1 MEVKEVSALI
11 SSVVAIAG
19 SNERIARTLFQ
30 CLSCAMESRGQTGAY
45 KASGNV
51 VLGVAFADNGIS
63 ISFDGHLFGQYS
75 NAKAVIDGYRKEG
88 TSFFSKLDGFFAF
101 CLWDEENDI
110 LVAARDP
117 LGVRP
122 LYYMRLGRTIIL
134 VSQISAFFALNKTL
148 KPNENLICEY
158 LLTGNH
164 PRNGQ
169 TFYDEIK
176 EVLPGQ
182 YLAISDNNITAQK
195 SYSASSK
202 KIIANQRNRNSV
214 EEFSVLFTK
223 TVQRMVPQEGKYAT
237 SLSGG
242 LDSTLLA
249 STIQKFESDNNH
261 RLYSVVCKDASYKDW
276 ELPYI
281 EDFKRHIDKDVNY
294 LEVPFPPSWR
304 DLEDYVNQISEPAPL
319 LIYYISYV
327 ISKKIANGKINVVFT
342 GTGGDDFMLGLEWQH
357 TDYLR
362 ELWLRK
368 DFCRFIREVFGYLLN
383 QAYLLNAHDVKS
395 IGNFAKIRFRGSEK
409 NLDFLSTEF
418 VRRNYRKPSRS
429 DYDSIGDIIEYAE
442 YLDRIYASKGIE
454 PLHPFLDK
462 ELVNYMRN
470 LPSDA
475 KIRWGTRKYLLRQI
489 AKGLVP
495 ESIRKC
501 KRKFASS
508 IPLSGWLIAW
518 KDYIEEILDSAEF
531 SKRGYY
537 NVENIRH
544 AYKKM
549 LDRQFDPIQEF
560 RIATQLWR
568 VINLELWLRKSLAI
582 RSFLG

>member
-1 MEVKEVSALI
+1 MI

-30 CLSCAMESRGQTGAY
+30 RLSCAMESRGQTGAY

-51 VLGVAFADNGIS
+51 ALGAAFADSGIS
-63 ISFDGHLFGQYS
+63 ISFDGHLFGKYS

-88 TSFFSKLDGFFAF
+88 TSIFSELDGFFAF

-110 LVAARDP
+110 LVAARDR

-134 VSQISAFFALNKTL
+134 ASQISAFFALNKSL

-169 TFYDEIK
+169 TFYEEIK

-182 YLAISDNNITAQK
+182 YLVISGNNITAQK
-195 SYSASSK
+195 SYSAPSEK
-202 KIIANQRNRNSV
+202 DIANQRNRDSV
-214 EEFSVLFTK
+214 KEFSVLFTK

-249 STIQKFESDNNH
+249 STIQKFGSNNNH
-261 RLYSVVCKDASYKDW
+261 KLYSVIWRGASYRER

-327 ISKKIANGKINVVFT
+327 ISKKLVSDKINVVFT
-342 GTGGDDFMLGLEWQH
+342 GTGGDDFMLGLDWQH
-357 TDYLR
+357 IDYLR
-362 ELWLRK
+362 ELWRRK
-368 DFCRFIREVFGYLLN
+368 EIYRFIREGFGYLLN
-383 QAYLLNAHDVKS
+383 KAYLLNAHTLKS
-395 IGNFAKIRFRGSEK
+395 IRYFARIRFSGSEE
-409 NLDFLSTEF
+409 NLNFLSKEF
-418 VRRNYRKPSRS
+418 VRKNYRKPSWS
-429 DYDSIGDIIEYAE
+429 ELDSICDTIHYAE
-442 YLDRIYASKGIE
+442 YLDRIYASRGIE

-462 ELVNYMRN
+462 ELVNYMRT

-495 ESIRKC
+495 ESIRRC

-508 IPLSGWLIAW
+508 LPLSGWLIAW
-518 KDYIEEILDSAEF
+518 KDYIKEILDSAEF
-531 SKRGYY
+531 SERGYY

-549 LDRQFDPIQEF
+549 LDRQFDPIQEDH
-560 RIATQLWR
+560 IADQLWR
-568 VINLELWLRKSLAI
+568 VINLELWLRKSQA
-582 RSFLG
+582 RA